1 MEKFEEL
8 SFEESQEVEGGVWPV
23 IWVGIK
29 WLAGGIATAAAVELV
44 TEGWDSAV
52 NDFNEGYNEVRN
64 NN

>member
-1 MEKFEEL
+1 MEKFREL
-8 SFEESQEVEGGVWPV
+8 SFEESLEVEGGVWPV

-52 NDFNEGYNEVRN
+52 NDFNEGYDEVRN